1 MCFTVSNPLFSQ
13 ILVAGTEFE
22 PQNVD
27 ATKTYYGIN
36 DISQIGLQGGS
47 FTITPTLTPD
57 TEAGTFNAPY
67 NYAITDNPYSLDE
80 ARYVDNS
87 ANPEYM
93 FVYSAKPSGGNANIL
108 QYKVV
113 GMVPNSAVTVKVKY
127 CSVINSTYAG
137 CCSQWQNYTSKIF
150 TTLISEIPIKT

>member
-1 MCFTVSNPLFSQ
+1 MKFTDLHCTKTVLKYIVFFICFTVSNPLFSQ
-13 ILVAGTEFE
+13 ILVAGTEFK

-36 DISQIGLQGGS
+36 DISHIGLQGGS
-47 FTITPTLTPD
+47 LSVTPTLTPN
-57 TEAGTFNAPY
+57 TNAGTFNAPY
-67 NYAITDNPYSLDE
+67 HYAITDNPYNLDE
-80 ARYVDNS
+80 ARYVNNS

-93 FVYSAKPSGGNANIL
+93 LVYSPKPSGGNANIL

-127 CSVINSTYAG
+127 CSVVNSTYTG
-137 CCSQWQNYTSKIF
+137 CTG
-150 TTLISEIPIKT
+150 